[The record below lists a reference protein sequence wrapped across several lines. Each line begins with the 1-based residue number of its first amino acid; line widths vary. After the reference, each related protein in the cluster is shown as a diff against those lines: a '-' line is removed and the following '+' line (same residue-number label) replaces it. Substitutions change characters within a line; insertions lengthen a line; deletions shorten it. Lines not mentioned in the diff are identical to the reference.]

1 MFLSSCAQIK
11 LEDVPIIKKLKVG
24 DEVLCIYEVKFVSGN
39 DRCIPTDEYYT
50 RIEPYE
56 IIMPYETFVFFKKI
70 SLQAC
75 ALADQTQK
83 AKCVQDVNGIDG
95 WIKEMI
101 KLAR

>member
-1 MFLSSCAQIK
+1 M
-11 LEDVPIIKKLKVG
+11 
-24 DEVLCIYEVKFVSGN
+24 
-39 DRCIPTDEYYT
+39 
-50 RIEPYE
+50 
-56 IIMPYETFVFFKKI
+56 FFKKI

-83 AKCVQDVNGIDG
+83 AKCVQDVNGIDT